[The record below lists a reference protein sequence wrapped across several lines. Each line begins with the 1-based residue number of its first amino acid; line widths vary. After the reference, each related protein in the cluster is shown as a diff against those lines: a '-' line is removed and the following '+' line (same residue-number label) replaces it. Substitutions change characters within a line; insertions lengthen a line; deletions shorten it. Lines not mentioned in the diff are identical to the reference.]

1 MLTLIVDSS
10 SRQTT
15 AIVAR
20 HGRPAATVS
29 ANGST
34 MHILHPGIM
43 SALKLACESLGD
55 IGLIAV
61 VHGPGSWTGIQ
72 IGVTTA
78 RTLAQVL
85 DVPLLPISKLDALA
99 ATASHWRGKIGTII
113 DARQG
118 FLYSA
123 AYAWDGRSPSILLEG
138 RKRKVDQFVSELER
152 IPGETL
158 FVGDAVA
165 ACEADLQLALGDAA
179 ARCARIFEP
188 HPEALARLVSCR
200 ASEALSGEDRFTFDP
215 LYMLADGDGPQ
226 PFEGRGR

>member
-1 MLTLIVDSS
+1 MLTLIIDSS

-15 AIVAR
+15 AIVAKN
-20 HGRPAATVS
+20 GQPAATVS
-29 ANGST
+29 AYGST
-34 MHILHPGIM
+34 MHVLHPGIM
-43 SALKLACESLGD
+43 SALDLACGSLGD

-99 ATASHWRGKIGTII
+99 ATASPWRGKIGTII

-118 FLYSA
+118 FVYSA
-123 AYAWDGRSPSILLEG
+123 AYAWEGRSPRILLEG
-138 RKRKVDQFVSELER
+138 RKRKVEQFVSELQGL
-152 IPGETL
+152 PGDTL
-158 FVGDAVA
+158 FVGNGVA
-165 ACEADLQLALGDAA
+165 AYETDLQSALGDAV
-179 ARCARIFEP
+179 RSARIFEP
-188 HPEALARLVSCR
+188 HPEALSRLAADR
-200 ASEALSGEDRFTFDP
+200 APEALNGEDRFTFAP
-215 LYMLADGDGPQ
+215 LYMLANGDGPQ